1 MNYSVIVDVTLRKG
15 IADPEG
21 STIERALPA
30 LGFTGVTNVHAGK
43 SFRFDVEADDETAA
57 LDKATAA
64 GPTTPLKSGHR
75 RRVGADRSELDVAN
89 RCRRLS
95 WLEL

>member
-1 MNYSVIVDVTLRKG
+1 MNYFVIVDVTLRKG

-43 SFRFDVEADDETAA
+43 AFRFDVEAESEAAA
-57 LDKATAA
+57 LEKATSLAQRLLSNPVIEDA
-64 GPTTPLKSGHR
+64 
-75 RRVGADRSELDVAN
+75 VA
-89 RCRRLS
+89 RLG
-95 WLEL
+95 ER

>member
-1 MNYSVIVDVTLRKG
+1 MTGTVLRMNYSVIVDVTLRKG

-43 SFRFDVEADDETAA
+43 SFRFDVEADERDR
-57 LDKATAA
+57 
-64 GPTTPLKSGHR
+64 PRSR
-75 RRVGADRSELDVAN
+75 RRRPWPSDCSPIP
-89 RCRRLS
+89 
-95 WLEL
+95 

>member
-43 SFRFDVEADDETAA
+43 SFRFDVEADDEAAA
-57 LDKATAA
+57 LEKATALA
-64 GPTTPLKSGHR
+64 RATPLQPGDR
-75 RRVGADRSELDVAN
+75 RRVGADRE
-89 RCRRLS
+89 R
-95 WLEL
+95 